1 MKKPET
7 PIRGNNLLQ
16 ARPLRRSV
24 RGSPA
29 ASRRRDSRRRPLC
42 GAAATSTAVD
52 RRWAMDG
59 GAEVGPAPVW
69 RATPRARA
77 ETLRAAPETVSGTGQ
92 RGGGEWGAGCG
103 DGRQGAGAAAGAGPY
118 PPGLAA
124 ANH

>member
-1 MKKPET
+1 MSSSWKKRSAKRPVKGEEA
-7 PIRGNNLLQ
+7 GNSDQREQPPTGQTTASVSEGQPSRQQ
-16 ARPLRRSV
+16 AP
-24 RGSPA
+24 
-29 ASRRRDSRRRPLC
+29 RRDSRRRPLG
-42 GAAATSTAVD
+42 GAAATSMAFG

-103 DGRQGAGAAAGAGPY
+103 DGR
-118 PPGLAA
+118 
-124 ANH
+124 